1 MRSYIFILLA
11 TALLFQS
18 ASSVPCISSSLSTGG
33 TSFIAETRAKVTVEG
48 QDHDGGDGC
57 SVSLRLLLVGGG
69 GDGDAFSGNG
79 GGSGYVEFS
88 EVRSEEG

>member
-1 MRSYIFILLA
+1 M
-11 TALLFQS
+11 
-18 ASSVPCISSSLSTGG
+18 
-33 TSFIAETRAKVTVEG
+33 TVEG
-48 QDHDGGDGC
+48 QDHDGGDEC